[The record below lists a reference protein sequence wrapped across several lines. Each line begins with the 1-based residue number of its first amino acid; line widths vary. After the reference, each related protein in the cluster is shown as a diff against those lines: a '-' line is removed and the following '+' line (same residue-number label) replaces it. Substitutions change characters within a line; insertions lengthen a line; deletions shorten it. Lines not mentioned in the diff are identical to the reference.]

1 MEDVSIEAIGILQL
15 AFLLL
20 VGTPLIL
27 GIIDYER
34 FGGDPLKRNLIDMV
48 RSTSGFGLQ
57 SLSLFS

>member
-48 RSTSGFGLQ
+48 RTFTLPVCNH
-57 SLSLFS
+57 